1 MHTGPERPGP
11 PTRHH
16 TEHTNRTSPHTRAGR
31 EGPCSWYKVNLKWL
45 VVLKCT
51 EQTLRVPRLTGLG
64 GVSRLEPGPASLS
77 AAPQP
82 PPCLKCCSWGRVPT
96 PMPTA
101 TPIIYQ
107 GLPRLGPLPGLTRG
121 RTGQLCGRLVAP
133 LGEGALGRWPEPLQ
147 GWGMAP
153 TNLLLLCPQS
163 LSPGASWPRPVSSP
177 SGTWAPTPCILLL
190 QTQIG
195 VGAREAA
202 AP

>member
-1 MHTGPERPGP
+1 M
-11 PTRHH
+11 
-16 TEHTNRTSPHTRAGR
+16 
-31 EGPCSWYKVNLKWL
+31 
-45 VVLKCT
+45 
-51 EQTLRVPRLTGLG
+51 LRVPWLTGLG
-64 GVSRLEPGPASLS
+64 GVSRLEPGPASRS

-96 PMPTA
+96 PMPIA

-107 GLPRLGPLPGLTRG
+107 GLPCLGPLPGLTWWQIW
-121 RTGQLCGRLVAP
+121 QLCGGLLAL
-133 LGEGALGRWPEPLQ
+133 LGEGALGKGPEPLQ
-147 GWGMAP
+147 RWGMAP

-163 LSPGASWPRPVSSP
+163 LSLGALWPQPGSSP

-190 QTQIG
+190 QTQVG